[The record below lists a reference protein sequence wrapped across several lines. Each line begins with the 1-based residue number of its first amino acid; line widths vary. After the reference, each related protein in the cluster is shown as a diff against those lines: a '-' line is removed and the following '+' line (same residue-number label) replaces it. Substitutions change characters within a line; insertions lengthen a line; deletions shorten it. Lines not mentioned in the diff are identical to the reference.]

1 MHEKVERQGLYYR
14 LEQRMSVSG
23 TIVAIAQH
31 QYGEL
36 GPRLHEYKYL
46 VHAVKGR
53 DTGAIKA
60 EAEDGGSGDRSTPS
74 TIIPPMI
81 SRAGEQNLLRG

>member
-14 LEQRMSVSG
+14 LEQRMSVSR

-31 QYGEL
+31 EYGEL

-53 DTGAIKA
+53 NTGAIK
-60 EAEDGGSGDRSTPS
+60 GRDRVRRLGRPICPKYNT
-74 TIIPPMI
+74 
-81 SRAGEQNLLRG
+81 AND